1 MHPAVG
7 FLPLQNRTIQ
17 EVGVQVMLV
26 TITAK
31 SVTPNLSATLIRLQR
46 HFTPEG
52 QNRFFEL
59 GPFSTSKFW
68 SGQFGY
74 PSVIPACDC

>member
-7 FLPLQNRTIQ
+7 FLPLQNLTIQ

-26 TITAK
+26 TTKAK
-31 SVTPNLSATLIRLQR
+31 SVTPNLSTTLIRLQH

-52 QNRFFEL
+52 QNRIFEH

-68 SGQFGY
+68 SGVFRY
-74 PSVIPACDC
+74 PSVI